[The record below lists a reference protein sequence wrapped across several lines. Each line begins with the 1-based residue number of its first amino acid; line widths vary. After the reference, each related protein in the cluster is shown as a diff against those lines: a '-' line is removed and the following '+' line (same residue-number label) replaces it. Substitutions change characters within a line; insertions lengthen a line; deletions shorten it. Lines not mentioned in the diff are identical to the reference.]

1 MKDSSIYTHLKR
13 KCETENYQ
21 VGGDHY
27 RNMVIQPWEVMES
40 CMSFEEFVGF
50 LRGNVLKYLM
60 RCNSKGGR
68 QDLEKAQHYL
78 TKLIEI
84 LKLNE

>member
-1 MKDSSIYTHLKR
+1 MPAND
-13 KCETENYQ
+13 NQ

-27 RNMVIQPWEVMES
+27 KGEIQHWDWAVSENLGYLEG
-40 CMSFEEFVGF
+40 CIT
-50 LRGNVLKYLM
+50 KYVARWRKKNGL
-60 RCNSKGGR
+60 

-84 LKLNE
+84 AKKEEEDGHESR